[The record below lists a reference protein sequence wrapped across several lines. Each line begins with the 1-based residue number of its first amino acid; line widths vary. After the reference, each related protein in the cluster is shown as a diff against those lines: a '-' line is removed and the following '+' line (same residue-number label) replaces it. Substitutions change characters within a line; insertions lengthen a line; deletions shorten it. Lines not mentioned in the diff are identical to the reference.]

1 MQDISVGY
9 FRNYPARSSDYITL
23 FKTTGW
29 IMLSQYQEKE
39 IAVKGRHAV
48 AQNAME
54 TNSMKVK
61 GATCTYFSASNTT
74 FGVN

>member
-1 MQDISVGY
+1 
-9 FRNYPARSSDYITL
+9 
-23 FKTTGW
+23 
-29 IMLSQYQEKE
+29 MLSQYQEKE